1 MLEFSEKMTPMNRIM
16 TPHFSALALA
26 IALLSPV
33 AEATAQTSPV
43 VVGGA
48 GSQWGSEGD
57 IPAIVIRSATTVEA
71 TNSPGGV
78 IDFSVEGRD
87 NWVFPQKVDTTQ
99 NIMVTLS
106 RRAGTLTTPTFGFR
120 DLQPL
125 FGAIADNDGDTALE
139 LRGEPGQSANAFGLI
154 IQIDLG
160 AIFGLTRIKFFPRN
174 ADPDFPAPL
183 FPFQKDFLK
192 GFEIFVNDGAPE
204 NERDNILIFEN
215 LEEGFRGQN
224 EDAIVDLRFDPRFVR
239 YLRLKSLTNTDFE
252 IAELQIFAR
261 GFVPEA
267 TYISNVFEFDEPSLL
282 GNIRWV
288 AEQEGDST
296 LSSMQVRTRTG
307 VDQLPVVYPR
317 VGLQASGRI
326 ELQFV
331 QGGARAEEIPIE
343 ALWKRA
349 EDVEDDDLRSI
360 VEDVLDN
367 AAVDGREALLFF
379 SELPLAQRLALEIDQ
394 DYYDDVADAEKR
406 NLKADLTNWSPW
418 SAPYSVDG
426 IVAGDSLGVLGLGVP
441 ITSPSPRRYFQFMV
455 DFDNRAFDSATGL
468 GGISFDVSAQ
478 AFTDSLIAEI
488 LPRTA
493 VTGQRSSFTYAV
505 LNRPGPNGI
514 GFDQLEIDTPLR
526 TSAVGRVIMS
536 QDGAVVQEA
545 DFTGNSLD
553 DEALPLTDGAISISE
568 VRDDGFIISFP
579 RVNQESMTITV
590 EFENAILRFGTQFT
604 ARARNASDVFVGQSV
619 IPGNAAD
626 LSTADLDDPDVR
638 PVGTLNPANLVVV
651 VPITRN
657 LLVNVKADP
666 PVLTPNGD
674 DVNDVTDIRY
684 DITNIAEP
692 TDVDVKIF
700 DLSGRLIKSET
711 VARRS
716 GRFSFP
722 WDGSDN
728 GDNLVPPG
736 NYIFSVSMDAGAT
749 VSESV
754 GVVAVAY

>member
-1 MLEFSEKMTPMNRIM
+1 MNRMNHI
-16 TPHFSALALA
+16 TSHLTTVGVAITLLLAPA
-26 IALLSPV
+26 A
-33 AEATAQTSPV
+33 AQAQTAPV

-48 GSQWGSEGD
+48 QGALWGDEGN
-57 IPAIVIRSATTVEA
+57 IPAIVIRSATTVEE

-78 IDFSVEGRD
+78 IDFEVKGRS

-99 NIMVTLS
+99 NIMATL
-106 RRAGTLTTPTFGFR
+106 RQRAGTLTTPTFGFR
-120 DLQPL
+120 DLQPQ
-125 FGAIADNDGDTALE
+125 FEAIADNDGDTALE
-139 LRGEPGQSANAFGLI
+139 LRGEPGQSAKAFGLI

-174 ADPDFPAPL
+174 ADPEFPAPL

-215 LEEGFRGQN
+215 LEDGFRGQN
-224 EDAIVDLRFDPRFVR
+224 EDPVVDIRFDPQFVR
-239 YLRLKSLTNTDFE
+239 HLRLKSLTDTDFE

-267 TYISNVFEFDEPSLL
+267 TYISNIFEFDEPSLL

-296 LSSMQVRTRTG
+296 LSTMQVRTRTG
-307 VDQLPVVYPR
+307 VDQVPVVYPR
-317 VGLQASGRI
+317 LGLQASGRI
-326 ELQFV
+326 EV
-331 QGGARAEEIPIE
+331 QSVVGGVRAEEIPIE

-367 AAVDGREALLFF
+367 PQVDGREALLFF
-379 SELPLAQRLALEIDQ
+379 SELPLAQRLALEMDE
-394 DYYDDVADAEKR
+394 DYYDDVEDSEKKNIR
-406 NLKADLTNWSPW
+406 PDLTNWSPW

-426 IVAGDSLGVLGLGVP
+426 IVSADSLGELGLGVP

-455 DFDNRAFDSATGL
+455 EFENRAFDSATGL
-468 GGISFDVSAQ
+468 GGVSFDVSEQ

-493 VTGQRSSFTYAV
+493 VTGQLSPFTYAV

-526 TSAVGRVIMS
+526 TSQVRRVTMS
-536 QDGAVVQEA
+536 GDIVLEA
-545 DFTGNSLD
+545 DFTGSSLD
-553 DEALPLTDGAISISE
+553 DAALPVSDGDISITA
-568 VRDDGFIISFP
+568 VRDDGFIVSFP
-579 RVNQESMTITV
+579 RVNQENTTIMV
-590 EFENAILRFGTQFT
+590 EFDNAVLRFGTQFT
-604 ARARNASDVFVGQSV
+604 ARARNASDPFVGQSV

-626 LSTADLDDPDVR
+626 LSTADLEDPDVR
-638 PVGTLNPANLVVV
+638 PVGTLNAANLVVV

-657 LLVNVKADP
+657 LFVNVEADP
-666 PVLTPNGD
+666 PVMTPNGD
-674 DVNDVTDIRY
+674 TVNDVSDIRY

-692 TDVDVKIF
+692 TDVEVKIF
-700 DLSGRLIKSET
+700 DLSGRLIKAET
-711 VARRS
+711 VARSS
-716 GRFSFP
+716 GRFSFR
-722 WDGSDN
+722 WDGTDA

-736 NYIFSVSMDAGAT
+736 NYIFSISMDAGAT